1 MKPWWLDERSHAGA
15 EHLDERYVSG
25 YDRKAGF
32 DPTEDLDVLQRHGL
46 ASDSVVVDLGA
57 GTGGFALA
65 VAGLC
70 RHVVAVDVSP
80 AMTAAIRGRVT
91 ELGLDNVSVVD
102 GRFLSYEH
110 HGQPADVIFTR
121 NALHQLPDFWKA
133 IALDRMASML
143 RPGGIL
149 RLRDLVYDFAP
160 AEADVRIE
168 AWMSGAVTDPAL
180 GWTADELA
188 EHVRGE
194 FSTYSWVLEGMLDK
208 TSFDIVDRTF
218 RRSAYGTYTCKR
230 RST

>member
-102 GRFLSYEH
+102 GRLLSYEH

>member
-102 GRFLSYEH
+102 GGFLSYEH